1 MTYVDIDYSY
11 EITLSKE
18 SEEIIKDI
26 INKVCTVENLPFDTY
41 VSVII
46 TTMEEIREINS
57 SERNIDKPTDV
68 LSFPYLTFDENYKL
82 IDKISK
88 KDYDPE
94 YNAVFLGDM
103 VICDDKIK
111 EQAKEYGHSYER
123 ELSYLTVH
131 SMYHLLGYDHEEEDM
146 KKDMRK
152 KEEYILSLW
161 KQ

>member
-26 INKVCTVENLPFDTY
+26 INKVCEVENLPFDTY

-152 KEEYILSLW
+152 KEEYILSL
-161 KQ
+161 